1 MKYLTKALNDA
12 IDNDEFD
19 ILVKEISK
27 FVWDAVSH
35 DTDGIPTVGE
45 LTMYEEDD
53 RISDIL
59 DISYYILRDYDDL
72 EFSIEHRLD
81 WMI

>member
-12 IDNDEFD
+12 IDNDEFGV
-19 ILVKEISK
+19 LVIEISK
-27 FVWDAVSH
+27 LVWNAVSH

-59 DISYYILRDYDDL
+59 DVSWYILRDYDDL
-72 EFSIEHRLD
+72 EFSIEHQLD
-81 WMI
+81 RMI

>member
-12 IDNDEFD
+12 IDNDEFGV
-19 ILVKEISK
+19 LVEEISK
-27 FVWDAVSH
+27 FVWVAVSY

-53 RISDIL
+53 RTSDIL
-59 DISYYILRDYDDL
+59 DVSYYILRDYDDL
-72 EFSIEHRLD
+72 EFSIEHQLD
-81 WMI
+81 RMI